1 MTKKRLKRMRS
12 LISEARHLQEMLDQP
27 AKTTEYVG
35 DTAKDYRTGKPH
47 SITIT
52 GYGQQD
58 YPELKE
64 RYYQKLRDI
73 QQEIAFLESF
83 LDQITDPQTRDIIR
97 LYYVNG
103 LTQEQIAEEL
113 GFCDIHYFSRRF
125 KMYYGC
131 PPNALRAK
139 KHREGA
145 GET

>member
-12 LISEARHLQEMLDQP
+12 LISEARHLQEMLDRP

-64 RYYQKLRDI
+64 RYYQKLRQI
-73 QQEIAFLESF
+73 QQEIAFLEGF
-83 LDQITDPQTRDIIR
+83 LDQVEDPQTRDILR

-113 GFCDIHYFSRRF
+113 GYSVITIKRR
-125 KMYYGC
+125 
-131 PPNALRAK
+131 LRK
-139 KHREGA
+139 FWKDDTE
-145 GET
+145 

>member
-12 LISEARHLQEMLDQP
+12 LISEARHLQEMLDRP

-64 RYYQKLRDI
+64 RYYQKLRQI
-73 QQEIAFLESF
+73 QQEIAFLEGF
-83 LDQITDPQTRDIIR
+83 LDQVEESQTRDILR

-113 GFCDIHYFSRRF
+113 GYARETISRKIRDF
-125 KMYYGC
+125 WQNSHK
-131 PPNALRAK
+131 
-139 KHREGA
+139 
-145 GET
+145 

>member
-1 MTKKRLKRMRS
+1 MTEKRLKRMRS

-73 QQEIAFLESF
+73 QREIAFLEGF
-83 LDQITDPQTRDIIR
+83 LDQVEDPQTRDILR

-113 GFCDIHYFSRRF
+113 GYARSAIAMKLHRF
-125 KMYYGC
+125 WMDK
-131 PPNALRAK
+131 
-139 KHREGA
+139 
-145 GET
+145 

>member
-1 MTKKRLKRMRS
+1 M
-12 LISEARHLQEMLDQP
+12 QEMIDRP

-64 RYYQKLRDI
+64 RYYQKLRQI

-83 LDQITDPQTRDIIR
+83 LDQVTDPQR
-97 LYYVNG
+97 Y
-103 LTQEQIAEEL
+103 TQAVLCEWADS
-113 GFCDIHYFSRRF
+113 GADRR
-125 KMYYGC
+125 
-131 PPNALRAK
+131 
-139 KHREGA
+139 GA
-145 GET
+145 GV

>member
-73 QQEIAFLESF
+73 QREIAFLEGF
-83 LDQITDPQTRDIIR
+83 LDQVEDPQTRDILR

-113 GFCDIHYFSRRF
+113 GYARSAIAMKLHRF
-125 KMYYGC
+125 WMDK
-131 PPNALRAK
+131 
-139 KHREGA
+139 
-145 GET
+145 

>member
-35 DTAKDYRTGKPH
+35 DAAKDYRTGKPH

-64 RYYQKLRDI
+64 RYYQKLRQI
-73 QQEIAFLESF
+73 QQEIAFLEGF
-83 LDQITDPQTRDIIR
+83 LDQVGRSADPGYSQAVLCKWVDAGADRGRTWICA
-97 LYYVNG
+97 V
-103 LTQEQIAEEL
+103 
-113 GFCDIHYFSRRF
+113 CD
-125 KMYYGC
+125 C
-131 PPNALRAK
+131 N
-139 KHREGA
+139 
-145 GET
+145 ETA

>member
-1 MTKKRLKRMRS
+1 MTKRTPKRMRS

-73 QQEIAFLESF
+73 QQEIAFLEGF
-83 LDQITDPQTRDIIR
+83 LDQVEDPQTRDILR

-113 GFCDIHYFSRRF
+113 GYARSAIAMKLHRF
-125 KMYYGC
+125 WMDK
-131 PPNALRAK
+131 
-139 KHREGA
+139 
-145 GET
+145 

>member
-12 LISEARHLQEMLDQP
+12 LISEARHLQEMLDQS

-83 LDQITDPQTRDIIR
+83 LDQVTDPQTRDILR

-113 GFCDIHYFSRRF
+113 GYTRSAIGMKLQRF
-125 KMYYGC
+125 WTD
-131 PPNALRAK
+131 LSD
-139 KHREGA
+139 
-145 GET
+145 

>member
-12 LISEARHLQEMLDQP
+12 LISEARHLQEMHDQP

-73 QQEIAFLESF
+73 QREIAFLEGF
-83 LDQITDPQTRDIIR
+83 LDQVEDPQTRDILR

-113 GFCDIHYFSRRF
+113 GYARSAIAMKLHRF
-125 KMYYGC
+125 WMDK
-131 PPNALRAK
+131 
-139 KHREGA
+139 
-145 GET
+145 

>member
-83 LDQITDPQTRDIIR
+83 LDQITDPQTRDILR

-103 LTQEQIAEEL
+103 MTQEQIAEDL
-113 GFCDIHYFSRRF
+113 GFF
-125 KMYYGC
+125 K
-131 PPNALRAK
+131 NDAQVASEHVEKFWAK
-139 KHREGA
+139 VPGIYIVM
-145 GET
+145 ETLEDE